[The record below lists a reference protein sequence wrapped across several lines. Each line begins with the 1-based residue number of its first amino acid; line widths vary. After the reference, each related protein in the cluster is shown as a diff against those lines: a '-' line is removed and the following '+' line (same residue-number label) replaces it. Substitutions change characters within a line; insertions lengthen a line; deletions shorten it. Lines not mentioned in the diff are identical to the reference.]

1 MQTFCETFCGV
12 CSAFRSD
19 FCKAA
24 ALRDVCAAFRCAQ
37 CNKTQQKALNIHLPA
52 EASASKALASS
63 PRQPRAVAMV
73 PEARRTIMVASRH
86 GRRPLRGPEAPDS
99 SRLRLCSFLSSA
111 ISQDPHGRGQDVCK
125 SSAPTPINTSLGIDK
140 DAGGSYQGR
149 PVRPPPRRGHLS

>member
-1 MQTFCETFCGV
+1 MREV
-12 CSAFRSD
+12 RAAFRSEY
-19 FCKAA
+19 
-24 ALRDVCAAFRCAQ
+24 
-37 CNKTQQKALNIHLPA
+37 CNAGLQKAMNICKTAKPLELA
-52 EASASKALASS
+52 VCKTLASS
-63 PRQPRAVAMV
+63 PRQPIAVAAV
-73 PEARRTIMVASRH
+73 PGASRTIMVASRH

-111 ISQDPHGRGQDVCK
+111 ISQDPHGRGQDVFK

>member
-1 MQTFCETFCGV
+1 MQHPFCAV
-12 CSAFRSD
+12 HAFRSEI
-19 FCKAA
+19 CKAA
-24 ALRDVCAAFRCAQ
+24 ALREVCVAFRGEY
-37 CNKTQQKALNIHLPA
+37 CNAGLQKAMNICAP

-63 PRQPRAVAMV
+63 PRQPMAVLAV
-73 PEARRTIMVASRH
+73 PGASRTIMVASRH

-125 SSAPTPINTSLGIDK
+125 SSAPSSINTSLGIDK
-140 DAGGSYQGR
+140 DAGGNYQGR